1 MRYNTKRSLHAF
13 RNLFRQNAE
22 RFQPPEKSQP
32 ADWSL
37 KHERRI
43 RIWIGFVHAV
53 ESTFEKIDE
62 LEYEGNRYVALI
74 PYYESEED
82 ALEDDGEFIV
92 LMESEEDGE
101 TFFVT
106 VDSEED
112 YDKIGSMFAERI
124 QDLFD
129 FDEDAEEE

>member
-1 MRYNTKRSLHAF
+1 MSDELEFGLDLYTL
-13 RNLFRQNAE
+13 E
-22 RFQPPEKSQP
+22 DE
-32 ADWSL
+32 D
-37 KHERRI
+37 
-43 RIWIGFVHAV
+43 GV

-112 YDKIGSMFAERI
+112 YD
-124 QDLFD
+124 
-129 FDEDAEEE
+129 

>member
-1 MRYNTKRSLHAF
+1 MNDELEFGLDLYTL
-13 RNLFRQNAE
+13 E
-22 RFQPPEKSQP
+22 DE
-32 ADWSL
+32 D
-37 KHERRI
+37 
-43 RIWIGFVHAV
+43 GV
-53 ESTFEKIDE
+53 ESTFEKIDD